1 MASDVLENENYSSF
15 SSMSWA
21 EFELVHKHEF
31 VSDSGCEICVELRDL
46 NFRSR
51 VQQAQAEYSLKVGR
65 LNPSLKELCIYCGAP
80 ANQLDHLLPLPWTGK
95 AVRSL
100 VPTVPACGN
109 CNRTIND
116 FPNPSIMER
125 SMLVAASLRKKHAKN
140 LRIADRSEDEFEEF
154 EGLLQK
160 SLRARQ
166 FERQY
171 LRSRLSVLECGGLP
185 EVDARTVEALLK
197 GQYEAL
203 SSDCP

>member
-1 MASDVLENENYSSF
+1 MTSDDLNNKNFSSDD
-15 SSMSWA
+15 SMSWA
-21 EFELVHKHEF
+21 EFELFDKHECG
-31 VSDSGCEICVELRDL
+31 SDSKCEICLELRDP

-51 VQQAQAEYSLKVGR
+51 VQQAQAEYSSKVGC
-65 LNPSLKELCIYCGAP
+65 LNPSLKKLCVYCGAL

-140 LRIADRSEDEFEEF
+140 LRIADRSEDEFQEF
-154 EGLLQK
+154 EGLLQM

-171 LRSRLSVLECGGLP
+171 LRSRLSVLDCGGLP
-185 EVDARTVEALLK
+185 EIDARTVEALLE
-197 GQYEAL
+197 GQYEVV
-203 SSDCP
+203 SSYCP